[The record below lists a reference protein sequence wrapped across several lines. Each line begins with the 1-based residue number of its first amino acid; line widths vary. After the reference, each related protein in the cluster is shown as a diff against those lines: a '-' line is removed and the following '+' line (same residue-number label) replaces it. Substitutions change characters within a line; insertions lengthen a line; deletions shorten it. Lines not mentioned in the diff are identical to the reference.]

1 MSKKKVCIIFISIL
15 YFLCFTHETYAA
27 EVTFAVVPH
36 DAHNDAVTVIE
47 AYIDPKGIPL
57 NAVEGAI
64 GLLGAGVEHVSS
76 VVVETGGSAFTLWP
90 VTPSYSIEE
99 KVVRFTGGSPEGF
112 VEKGLLF
119 RMRIFSKKPSEI
131 TVSWLRGAAYQS
143 NGEGTLEGI
152 SSRSL
157 VVSLSQSELNQM
169 NAASTDAVPPYFD
182 TLLVSQDPDVYE
194 GKYFVSF
201 HAADDASGVERYEVI
216 EGGVTTETQNG
227 MYVLLAQDRKN
238 RVVIIA
244 YDKAGN
250 STSIKVP
257 TRYEPLYNALIA
269 CIIFA
274 AVLLVFFSRRSKPK

>member
-47 AYIDPKGIPL
+47 AYIDPKEVPL

-64 GLLGAGVEHVSS
+64 GLLGAGIENVSS
-76 VVVETGGSAFTLWP
+76 VVVETGGSLFTLWP
-90 VTPSYSIEE
+90 VTPSYSPEE

-119 RMRIFSKKPSEI
+119 RMRISSKQSSKIS
-131 TVSWLRGAAYQS
+131 VSWLRGAAYQS

-157 VVSLSQSELNQM
+157 LVSLSQSETNQI
-169 NAASTDAVPPYFD
+169 NAVSNDSIPPYFD

-201 HAADDASGVERYEVI
+201 HATDDASGIERYEVI

-274 AVLLVFFSRRSKPK
+274 AVLLVFFSRRLKHK